1 MVTAQSLRLQI
12 IQNHGQP
19 RTARQMVG
27 GQEYDAKLAEVVQG
41 AAGFL
46 DAGAVISCRARS
58 DRRSQGQDLRIG
70 GGGQP
75 CRKRRAHFSQWSRC
89 W

>member
-46 DAGAVISCRARS
+46 DAGAVI
-58 DRRSQGQDLRIG
+58 
-70 GGGQP
+70 
-75 CRKRRAHFSQWSRC
+75 
-89 W
+89 